1 MNISHNVSD
10 LIIRIKN
17 ASLSNRR
24 ETLIPFSNMNKKVLD
39 LLAREGFVSSV
50 KIDSKDKR
58 NITVGIRYDRRVPI
72 INGVNVLSK
81 PSLRIY
87 GGTKGIH
94 KIERRGRHV
103 VFVSTNQ
110 GIMTGKDAKKKG
122 IGGEIL
128 FEIW

>member
-17 ASLSNRR
+17 ASMSNRR
-24 ETLIPFSNMNKKVLD
+24 ETLVPFSNMNKKVLD
-39 LLAREGFVSSV
+39 LLAKEGFVSGV

-58 NITVGIRYDRRVPI
+58 NIAVGIKYDRRVPI

-87 GGTKGIH
+87 GDTKGIQ

-110 GIMTGKDAKKKG
+110 GIMTGKDARKKG